1 MSPSVSAGAAPMPNA
16 ATPFAAEGPPLMH
29 KAAAPFGA
37 EVALSAS
44 PPKPSSPA
52 AQGMPTVSK
61 AIFPSPTLPTADT
74 NSSPPLPLGNDW
86 LRVFAN
92 KTESSD
98 YSDVNEGFGRP
109 IFRSTHLEG
118 SGLFG
123 VGWAGTHSYRS
134 R

>member
-61 AIFPSPTLPTADT
+61 AIFPSPTLPTTDT
-74 NSSPPLPLGNDW
+74 NSSPPLPLGN
-86 LRVFAN
+86 
-92 KTESSD
+92 
-98 YSDVNEGFGRP
+98 EGFGRP
-109 IFRSTHLEG
+109 VFRSTHLEG
-118 SGLFG
+118 SGIFG

-134 R
+134 